1 MTVFE
6 AYITNLGKYAEGQ
19 LVGETLKFPATT
31 EEVQSLL
38 KNIGVDGVRYEEFFI
53 TAFDGDVMGLYDY
66 LTEYENLDE
75 LNHLAHL
82 ISELDSD
89 EIETLEAALNKL
101 LWDKMSQSRV
111 WGGSPTSVFAA
122 RRDAKIASVATL
134 ALLAVSASPGNPT
147 ENGGSAVSYAPSVS
161 LAFCIPAAVASMIVN
176 SFSSIVFS
184 ILSMCWR
191 QSLSSFCL
199 SG

>member
-1 MTVFE
+1 MTQTDYFGHGVPRKV
-6 AYITNLGKYAEGQ
+6 ARLC
-19 LVGETLKFPATT
+19 GERRHNGAGGF
-31 EEVQSLL
+31 
-38 KNIGVDGVRYEEFFI
+38 
-53 TAFDGDVMGLYDY
+53 
-66 LTEYENLDE
+66 
-75 LNHLAHL
+75 
-82 ISELDSD
+82 
-89 EIETLEAALNKL
+89 
-101 LWDKMSQSRV
+101 WDILSQSSIAEFV
-111 WGGSPTSVFAA
+111 LTCPKAGFGGGSPTSVFAA

-134 ALLAVSASPGNPT
+134 ALLAVSASPGIPT

-161 LAFCIPAAVASMIVN
+161 LAFCIPSAVASMIVN